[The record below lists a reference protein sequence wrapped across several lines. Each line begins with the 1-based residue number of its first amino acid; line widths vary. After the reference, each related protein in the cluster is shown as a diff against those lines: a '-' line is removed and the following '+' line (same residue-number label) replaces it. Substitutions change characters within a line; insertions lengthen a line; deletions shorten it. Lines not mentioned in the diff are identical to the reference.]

1 MQTPIELI
9 GDAESDLQ
17 DWQALLD
24 GFTEPRSKAAAL
36 PPPRSGQ
43 LSPRVPALQ
52 QVSSI
57 GMPPHPQPSDL
68 VVHAGIPR
76 VGSWSS
82 SLTPPTA
89 PGPHP
94 RFERSCTPLQQPCI
108 EVHKSESLCRSD
120 HFLDRMRSTKTVPDS
135 RPLLESHSAPVLDKG
150 LRLPAKRSTETPTQ
164 QVLRA
169 RHSSASP
176 LLLAKWMQLLA
187 GVQSVSNL
195 WISISTSPNR
205 DLHAA
210 RILDGIAPSTA
221 LKYIS
226 SCVTFLKTLHSL
238 RVSFDDLTDTVL
250 ADVLITMSLAKSSS
264 CAGGSC
270 ASTIKALKWLFR
282 VADIP
287 ALSAVQSALIH
298 SFLTS
303 RIPKDRREAP
313 PLPLWVLAQWERRV
327 LMSSCPTH
335 EVIILGAF
343 LIMAWASLRF
353 SDAQRMDIDKVV
365 LSDTNLRGVVWRSK
379 TSAVGVPF
387 GILSAG
393 FLSHGAHN
401 WVWKFLSTL
410 DTFYHNN
417 QVQVQAID
425 FLLPDCTLD
434 QICLPIEPMT
444 YATALLHCPWRS
456 GPSPLHGLDLNFSIH
471 SLKATFL
478 SWGPQ
483 LHEHTTP
490 EQRLL
495 QGHHASQSSS
505 LAVYS
510 RDSVWG
516 ALAFQTQVLLRVQSG
531 WRPQIAQHRGSQQP
545 LKEPPVLLERFSKP
559 LPVYEFR
566 WFSLTTSPAL
576 DTPDETPIA
585 EGSCESSSSSSD
597 SDSSVSATRPVA
609 PKPLKVVPET
619 LLIGQY
625 RYVAHAMIPADPA
638 DTWRPCRHGIFLK
651 PACGRP
657 MKASLGKVVEEIS
670 PDMQLCQHAACRRL
684 WAHFQISV
692 A

>member
-43 LSPRVPALQ
+43 LSPRVQALQ

-94 RFERSCTPLQQPCI
+94 RFERSCTPLQQPCV

-264 CAGGSC
+264 SAGGSR

-282 VADIP
+282 AADIP

-365 LSDTNLRGVVWRSK
+365 LADTNLRGVVWRSK

-444 YATALLHCPWRS
+444 YATAL
-456 GPSPLHGLDLNFSIH
+456 F
-471 SLKATFL
+471 F
-478 SWGPQ
+478 
-483 LHEHTTP
+483 
-490 EQRLL
+490 
-495 QGHHASQSSS
+495 
-505 LAVYS
+505 
-510 RDSVWG
+510 
-516 ALAFQTQVLLRVQSG
+516 
-531 WRPQIAQHRGSQQP
+531 
-545 LKEPPVLLERFSKP
+545 
-559 LPVYEFR
+559 
-566 WFSLTTSPAL
+566 
-576 DTPDETPIA
+576 
-585 EGSCESSSSSSD
+585 
-597 SDSSVSATRPVA
+597 
-609 PKPLKVVPET
+609 
-619 LLIGQY
+619 
-625 RYVAHAMIPADPA
+625 
-638 DTWRPCRHGIFLK
+638 
-651 PACGRP
+651 
-657 MKASLGKVVEEIS
+657 
-670 PDMQLCQHAACRRL
+670 
-684 WAHFQISV
+684 
-692 A
+692 